1 MNTLAL
7 IPGMSGVP
15 EILLIVFVVLLLF
28 GSKKLPELARSL
40 GKSLNEFK
48 RGQTESLPETKEKTD
63 SPAATSAPEEN
74 KPDEPKSGA

>member
-7 IPGMSGVP
+7 IPGMQGAP
-15 EILLIVFVVLLLF
+15 EILLIIFVILLLF

-48 RGQTESLPETKEKTD
+48 RGQTESTPGKKIEK
-63 SPAATSAPEEN
+63 PAEDEPEE
-74 KPDEPKSGA
+74 KKKQDEKKES

>member
-1 MNTLAL
+1 MNPLAL
-7 IPGMSGVP
+7 IPGMQGAP

-48 RGQTESLPETKEKTD
+48 KGQTESAPEKEIEKPVEPAPAPEPEKT
-63 SPAATSAPEEN
+63 E
-74 KPDEPKSGA
+74 EPKSDA

>member
-15 EILLIVFVVLLLF
+15 EVLLIVFVVLLLF

-48 RGQTESLPETKEKTD
+48 RGQTESTPEKKTETPAESKPEAEK
-63 SPAATSAPEEN
+63 PEE
-74 KPDEPKSGA
+74 PKVDA

>member
-15 EILLIVFVVLLLF
+15 EILLIVFVILLLF

-48 RGQTESLPETKEKTD
+48 RGQTESTPEKKIEK
-63 SPAATSAPEEN
+63 PAEPAD
-74 KPDEPKSGA
+74 PDEKDKKDA

>member
-1 MNTLAL
+1 MNLGA
-7 IPGMSGVP
+7 P

-48 RGQTESLPETKEKTD
+48 RGQTET
-63 SPAATSAPEEN
+63 APEKKIEKRAEPADPDE
-74 KPDEPKSGA
+74 KPDADLKK

>member
-7 IPGMSGVP
+7 IPGMSGAP
-15 EILLIVFVVLLLF
+15 EILLIIFVVLLLF

-48 RGQTESLPETKEKTD
+48 KGQTES
-63 SPAATSAPEEN
+63 APEKKVE
-74 KPDEPKSGA
+74 KQAEAAEPDDKDKKEA